1 MIKLWLMF
9 AVFAVLIHLGITAW
23 RNISGKERWTLTKTA
38 VYSIVVALLAVLAMS
53 AVVILF

>member
-1 MIKLWLMF
+1 MIRLWIMF

-38 VYSIVVALLAVLAMS
+38 GYSIIVALLAVLAMS
-53 AVVILF
+53 ALVILF

>member
-1 MIKLWLMF
+1 MIKLWIMF

-38 VYSIVVALLAVLAMS
+38 GYSIIVALLAVLAMS
-53 AVVILF
+53 VLVILF

>member
-1 MIKLWLMF
+1 MIKLWIMF

-38 VYSIVVALLAVLAMS
+38 GYSIIVALLAVLAMS
-53 AVVILF
+53 VVVILF